1 MTTKPIHLS
10 ASDHE
15 QLRLRLSLAAPG
27 RRPGGPIDSLRAE
40 LDRAIV
46 VPDEALPPNVVRIG
60 SRVHVRDLD
69 SSDEEQVVLVLPEQ
83 ANPEQNRVSIFAP
96 LGIALL
102 GYVEGD
108 DLAWPAPSGLRR
120 LRILGVS

>member
-27 RRPGGPIDSLRAE
+27 RRPGGPIDSLRTE
-40 LDRAIV
+40 LERAVV
-46 VPDEALPPNVVRIG
+46 VPDEALPPSVVRIG
-60 SRVHVRDLD
+60 SRVRVQDLD
-69 SSDEEQVVLVLPEQ
+69 SGEDEHYVLVLPER
-83 ANPEQNRVSIFAP
+83 ADPAQNRVSILAP
-96 LGIALL
+96 LGLALI
-102 GYVEGD
+102 GYAEGD
-108 DLAWPAPSGLRR
+108 DFSWPTPGGLRR